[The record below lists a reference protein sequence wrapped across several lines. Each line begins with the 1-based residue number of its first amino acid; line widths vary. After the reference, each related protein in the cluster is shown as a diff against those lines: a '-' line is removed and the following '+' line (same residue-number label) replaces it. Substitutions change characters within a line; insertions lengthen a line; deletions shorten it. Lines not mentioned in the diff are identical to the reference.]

1 MYKSYF
7 YLLRAIKELSSLVQ
21 FNNILE
27 CYTQE
32 RDKLFLHIPS
42 NKFPYFHFIISTI
55 PQEFHFYFK
64 EEHRKA
70 KKNTANFFTEFFPQ
84 KITSIKI
91 ALGERIIVLEMV
103 SGKLFILFRG
113 NKSNCFYLDSSN
125 GLYPFKKINDEQL
138 LKLKNELSTIE
149 LIDSSDSILKI
160 ISDITQFT
168 ELKSLPY
175 LSKDI
180 LKQVESAD
188 NPVSAFTNIL
198 NDILNGKIVVG
209 IENNSGNGIFSPLSM
224 LDQNKDMN
232 LEIFDSYL
240 DAITSYFSLKRNT
253 VKSFNVKQEIE
264 KYLQN
269 ELEKITSKLNKLK
282 ARIDNGSN
290 EIAYQ
295 HNAEALL
302 SSIDKIQKGMGEI
315 KVIDWKT
322 NNELKIKIDPKFSA
336 QQNINY
342 YFDKARSEKIEFE
355 KSKLLYKNSK
365 ERFDK
370 LKSISEELKN
380 ELTPE
385 QYQTLK
391 KELKMNQQQN
401 SSEDRKDKLPFK
413 HFLIDGKYHLYVG
426 KDSKNNDMLTTKF
439 AKQNDFWFHARSVAG
454 SHAVLR
460 VENTKDSIPKKVL
473 EKAASITAF
482 YSKSKTSKMAPV
494 TYTLKKYVTKNS
506 RHEVGQ
512 VSVMKES
519 VLLVRPEIP
528 AECEYIED

>member
-7 YLLRAIKELSSLVQ
+7 YLLRAIKELNSLVQ
-21 FNNILE
+21 FNNLVE

-42 NKFPYFHFIISTI
+42 DKYPYFHLIISTN

-84 KITSIKI
+84 KIVSVKI
-91 ALGERIIVLEMV
+91 AYGERIIVLEMEF
-103 SGKLFILFRG
+103 GKLFILFRG
-113 NKSNCFYLDSSN
+113 NKSNCFYVDSFN
-125 GLYPFKKINDEQL
+125 ELHPFKKINEEQL
-138 LKLKNELSTIE
+138 LKIKDEFSSME
-149 LIDSSDSILKI
+149 LIDTSETILKK
-160 ISDITQFT
+160 ISDLTQFT

-180 LKQVESAD
+180 LKQVESSD
-188 NPVSAFTNIL
+188 KPLSDVTKIV
-198 NDILNGKIVVG
+198 NDILYGKIVVG
-209 IENNSGNGIFSPLSM
+209 IDNNNGDGIFSPMSL
-224 LDQNKDMN
+224 LDSSKDMN
-232 LEIFDSYL
+232 LELFDSYL
-240 DAITSYFSLKRNT
+240 EAITSYFSLKRNT
-253 VKSFNVKQEIE
+253 VKTFNTKHEIE
-264 KYLQN
+264 IFLEN

-282 ARIDNGSN
+282 ARIDNGSKEN
-290 EIAYQ
+290 EYQ
-295 HNAEALL
+295 QNGEALL
-302 SSIDKIQKGMGEI
+302 SSIGSINKGMSEI
-315 KVIDWKT
+315 KIIDWRT
-322 NNELKIKIDPKFSA
+322 NTELKIKIDSKLSA
-336 QQNINY
+336 QRNINY
-342 YFDKARSEKIEFE
+342 YFDKARSEKIEYE
-355 KSKLLYKNSK
+355 KSKLLYNYSK

-370 LKSISEELKN
+370 LLSISENLNN
-380 ELTPE
+380 ELSPD
-385 QYQTLK
+385 QLQLMK

-401 SSEDRKDKLPFK
+401 SIEEKKEKLPFK
-413 HFLIDGKYHLYVG
+413 HFVIEGKYHFYVG

-439 AKQNDFWFHARSVAG
+439 AKQNDYWFHARSVAG

-460 VENTKDSIPKKVL
+460 VENTKESIPKRVL
-473 EKAASITAF
+473 EKAASITAY

-512 VSVMKES
+512 VSVLKES

-528 AECEYIED
+528 ADCEYIED